1 VTISNTFY
9 PLYSSNSFYLKYY
22 YFIYEQLGN
31 LHHNSGALSP
41 ALLALSMYNYVP
53 SLSPKPGDVL
63 SEEDISGF
71 GSHSRFSYSLSSI
84 NGSHNNSHNSL
95 QSLSSANGAAV
106 CISDKYN
113 ETEIMLDPKDKA
125 VSSHVV
131 ECVGDLRVRTH
142 LTYLLLYALIV
153 IS

>member
-1 VTISNTFY
+1 
-9 PLYSSNSFYLKYY
+9 
-22 YFIYEQLGN
+22 
-31 LHHNSGALSP
+31 
-41 ALLALSMYNYVP
+41 MYNYVP
-53 SLSPKPGDVL
+53 SLSPKPGDVQ

-95 QSLSSANGAAV
+95 QSLSSGCGAAV

-113 ETEIMLDPKDKA
+113 ENEVMLQPKDKA

-131 ECVGDLRVRTH
+131 ECVGDLRVRSHTPYTH
-142 LTYLLLYALIV
+142 TIV
-153 IS
+153 I

>member
-1 VTISNTFY
+1 
-9 PLYSSNSFYLKYY
+9 
-22 YFIYEQLGN
+22 
-31 LHHNSGALSP
+31 
-41 ALLALSMYNYVP
+41 MYNYVP

-95 QSLSSANGAAV
+95 QSLSSTNGAAV

-113 ETEIMLDPKDKA
+113 ESEIMLGPKDKA

-142 LTYLLLYALIV
+142 CTYLRIFVLTVLLLFLIEIEDEIALCYNNKTQNFIA
-153 IS
+153 

>member
-1 VTISNTFY
+1 
-9 PLYSSNSFYLKYY
+9 
-22 YFIYEQLGN
+22 
-31 LHHNSGALSP
+31 
-41 ALLALSMYNYVP
+41 MYNYVP

-113 ETEIMLDPKDKA
+113 EIEIMLDPKDKA

-131 ECVGDLRVRTH
+131 ECVGDLRVRSH
-142 LTYLLLYALIV
+142 CTYLRIFVLIV
-153 IS
+153 LPLLLLKGTKTRLLCDMITKRRMSSRNAT

>member
-1 VTISNTFY
+1 MHYT
-9 PLYSSNSFYLKYY
+9 
-22 YFIYEQLGN
+22 GN
-31 LHHNSGALSP
+31 LYHNNGALSP

-53 SLSPKPGDVL
+53 SLSPKPGDVTN
-63 SEEDISGF
+63 EEDISGF

-95 QSLSSANGAAV
+95 QSLSSTNGAAV

-113 ETEIMLDPKDKA
+113 DNEVMLQPKDKA

-131 ECVGDLRVRTH
+131 ECVGDLRVRAV
-142 LTYLLLYALIV
+142 LTQLLFHIFYLFQFNLI
-153 IS
+153 